1 MEKHKA
7 VNFRSS
13 TGLEPLKKHK
23 ATNIGFMLL
32 PTCLCFLR
40 DTGCGI
46 AVSEIFGVI
55 REDSRC
61 CV

>member
-7 VNFRSS
+7 VNFLSS
-13 TGLEPLKKHK
+13 TGLQPLEKHK
-23 ATNIGFMLL
+23 ATNVGLMLL
-32 PTCLCFLR
+32 RTCISFLR

-61 CV
+61 CI

>member
-1 MEKHKA
+1 MEKHKT
-7 VNFRSS
+7 VNFLSS
-13 TGLEPLKKHK
+13 TGLEPLEKHK
-23 ATNIGFMLL
+23 ATAVGLMLL
-32 PTCLCFLR
+32 RTCLGFLT

-55 REDSRC
+55 RKDSRC